1 MDSTHVVDH
10 TNEIVDPEDYE
21 GTLDI
26 PSIASTGNNAV
37 RFYPNPAVSNA
48 TMEINVTNA
57 GNALVRIY
65 DINGKAVYSENLG
78 HLGEGVYTRNIN
90 CQNLPK
96 GMYLVNVIIGGQ
108 RATSK
113 LVVR

>member
-1 MDSTHVVDH
+1 MTNKPKFVDAA
-10 TNEIVDPEDYE
+10 TY
-21 GTLDI
+21 
-26 PSIASTGNNAV
+26 ANAV
-37 RFYPNPAVSNA
+37 NEAYRNQ
-48 TMEINVTNA
+48 
-57 GNALVRIY
+57 G
-65 DINGKAVYSENLG
+65 GKAVYSENLG